1 MSHRFDWQNP
11 YPTVRIP
18 LFARNVVSTS
28 HPLAAQAGLRMLLA
42 GGSAVDAAIAAAAM
56 LTVVEPVSCGL
67 GSDAF
72 AILWDGKELH
82 GLNASGTAPQAWN
95 LDYFRNKYGE
105 DANGTPKRPTRGWD
119 AVTVPGAISAWAALH
134 ARFGKLPF
142 ADVLEPAAEIA
153 ERGYTVSPI
162 VAHKWAAAIPD
173 LQNQP
178 GYAQAFMPHGRA
190 PEVGEKFRLTDAAIT
205 LRRIGQTNGR
215 DFYEGELAE
224 RIAAYARECGGAM
237 TAQDLRN
244 YQPEWVKPITKR
256 YRGYDLHEI
265 PPNGQGIAALI
276 ALGILDRFDL
286 GAMPVDS
293 ADSQH
298 LQIEAMKL
306 ALRTPV
312 DQIVADAIARRPDV
326 LTAYAAEKASQSRIQ
341 AAESEFMPKV
351 FVSASTSYNSGRAAV
366 TAIPPVGQQ
375 APTVNLNGTRYGV
388 GAFVGVTIPLYD
400 GGLRSAVLAQAR
412 NDAESASAK
421 RVRTTQEAV
430 RQIVAGQ
437 NTLQTSLT
445 SHEAAQALV
454 AAAQTTYDAALA
466 AYRHGV
472 GSITDVLV
480 AQNQLLLAKN
490 AYVDTYS
497 GARTAAATLALATG
511 AIGATLDAAPR

>member
-1 MSHRFDWQNP
+1 MRQPDLLAVFLSLAVTVTAGCATSALDMAPDRPDRPWQPRTTDTGEIIPGAPSLPTSPNEGRGGYILPANTAAAVVPPAATFDPAHAYALPELIDVAESNNP
-11 YPTVRIP
+11 LTRVAWND
-18 LFARNVVSTS
+18 ARNAALVAGMAKSAYLPYLSATAMAGYQTGHGSSSTPLGTASTDTTVHGTVSVLSLQWLLFDFGGRAARLDAAEQLSVVANIGFTAV
-28 HPLAAQAGLRMLLA
+28 HQQVIYDVTVAFYAYEAARARTVTAAQGLSNAEAIL
-42 GGSAVDAAIAAAAM
+42 VAAKARYKQGIG
-56 LTVVEPVSCGL
+56 TVVEV
-67 GSDAF
+67 
-72 AILWDGKELH
+72 
-82 GLNASGTAPQAWN
+82 
-95 LDYFRNKYGE
+95 
-105 DANGTPKRPTRGWD
+105 
-119 AVTVPGAISAWAALH
+119 
-134 ARFGKLPF
+134 
-142 ADVLEPAAEIA
+142 
-153 ERGYTVSPI
+153 
-162 VAHKWAAAIPD
+162 
-173 LQNQP
+173 
-178 GYAQAFMPHGRA
+178 AQATQNRA
-190 PEVGEKFRLTDAAIT
+190 QANLAQVQAQGAESDRYLALLSAVGISPLSKPKIADLPIRT
-205 LRRIGQTNGR
+205 LN
-215 DFYEGELAE
+215 
-224 RIAAYARECGGAM
+224 
-237 TAQDLRN
+237 
-244 YQPEWVKPITKR
+244 P
-256 YRGYDLHEI
+256 
-265 PPNGQGIAALI
+265 
-276 ALGILDRFDL
+276 
-286 GAMPVDS
+286 
-293 ADSQH
+293 
-298 LQIEAMKL
+298 

-472 GSITDVLV
+472 GSITDVLL

-511 AIGATLDAAPR
+511 AIGATQDTAPR